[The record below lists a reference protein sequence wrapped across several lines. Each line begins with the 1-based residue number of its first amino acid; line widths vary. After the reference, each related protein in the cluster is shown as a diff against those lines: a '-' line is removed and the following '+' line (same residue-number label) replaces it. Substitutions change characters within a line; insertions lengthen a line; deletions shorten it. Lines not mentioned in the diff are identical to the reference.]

1 MSVDDILPIWISAM
15 DHFVPVQIPMHIF
28 EIDGVQLNRWGKL
41 CELECKFC
49 LSYLEIIVHKK

>member
-28 EIDGVQLNRWGKL
+28 EIDGVQLNR
-41 CELECKFC
+41 
-49 LSYLEIIVHKK
+49 